1 MIAIYAELLE
11 RESSH
16 RRITCFKCKKVMQD
30 FEVDGCARGRHHF
43 VTQTY
48 GEQANMDAATCIC
61 GLMFCE
67 ADSWG
72 EHVLA
77 CKMRVQYEAATSRNV
92 INEMDEAS

>member
-1 MIAIYAELLE
+1 MGVQGEDTTLLLKLTE
-11 RESSH
+11 N
-16 RRITCFKCKKVMQD
+16 K
-30 FEVDGCARGRHHF
+30 
-43 VTQTY
+43 
-48 GEQANMDAATCIC
+48 ANMDAATCIC